1 MNVILEIII
10 GIVVIGVLALVHE
23 LGHFTAAKLSG
34 IGVEELSV
42 GFGPTIWQKKTKET
56 VYKIGALP
64 ILGYAKIKGM
74 EDNFDAPDGYFK
86 KGFWQRFFTIFMGP
100 GMNFILAI
108 VIFAVVFSTFGNPF
122 VPTTTVGAL
131 VENGPAYRAGI
142 RVGDKI
148 VEINGV
154 NVADNWGKM
163 TEIIHSS
170 NGKPLKII
178 VDRKGKHIDLTVVPQ
193 KNPSAQTWQI
203 GIYRA
208 GKKYSFLVAL
218 WEGTVWTGKLLYKMF
233 IFIPMLFTIKGAAS
247 VTGPIGIIA
256 MTGQA
261 ASGGLMNLLWFSAF
275 ISIALGF
282 TNLLP
287 FPALDGS
294 WLVLLI
300 WEGITKKPVPPEKQM
315 AVQGTGF
322 VILLGLMVLISIH
335 DIMRLIG
342 K

>member
-1 MNVILEIII
+1 MNIIWQIII
-10 GIVVIGVLALVHE
+10 GTIVIGLLALVHE

-34 IGVEELSV
+34 IAVEELSI
-42 GFGPTIWQKKTKET
+42 GFGPTIYQKKVKET
-56 VYKIGALP
+56 VYKVGALP

-74 EDNFDAPDGYFK
+74 EGDFDAPDGYYK

-108 VIFAVVFSTFGNPF
+108 VIFAIVFSTFGNPF

-142 RVGDKI
+142 QAGDKI
-148 VEINGV
+148 IEVNGTDV
-154 NVADNWGKM
+154 RDNWDKM
-163 TEIIHSS
+163 TEVVRSS
-170 NGKPLKII
+170 KGKALNIT
-178 VDRKGKHIDLTVVPQ
+178 VDRKGKKITFSVTPKKDPTT
-193 KNPSAQTWQI
+193 QTWVV

-208 GKKYSFLVAL
+208 GMRYSFFEAL
-218 WEGTVWTGKLLYKMF
+218 WQGTIWTGKLLYKMF
-233 IFIPMLFTIKGAAS
+233 IFIPMLFTKQGITS
-247 VTGPIGIIA
+247 VAGPIGIIA
-256 MTGQA
+256 ITGQA

-287 FPALDGS
+287 LPALDGS

-300 WEGITKKPVPPEKQM
+300 WEGITHKPVPPEKQM
-315 AVQGTGF
+315 TVQGTGF

-335 DIMRLIG
+335 DIMRFFV